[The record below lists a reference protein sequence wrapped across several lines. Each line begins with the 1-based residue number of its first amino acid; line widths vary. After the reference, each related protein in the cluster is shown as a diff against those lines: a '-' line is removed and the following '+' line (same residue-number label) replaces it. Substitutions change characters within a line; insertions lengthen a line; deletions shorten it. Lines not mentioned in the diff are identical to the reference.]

1 MRKYYK
7 GNNIMANIIRVL
19 IVDDD
24 PTLIEM
30 YRARMTAEGFVVEL
44 AHDGQEALAKAIETN
59 PSIILLDMRM
69 PNVSGLEVLEILR
82 TTKATQKTPIIVLT
96 ALGDD
101 QLRKDAMVRGA
112 TDYMVKAETMPAQ
125 VVEKIHALLG

>member
-1 MRKYYK
+1 
-7 GNNIMANIIRVL
+7 MATTIRVL

-30 YRARMTAEGFVVEL
+30 YRARMVAEGFAVEL
-44 AHDGQEALAKAIETN
+44 AHDGQEALAKAVETN

-69 PNVSGLEVLEILR
+69 PNVTGLEVLEILR
-82 TTKATQKTPIIVLT
+82 TTKSTQKTPIIVLT

-101 QLRKDAMVRGA
+101 QLRKDAMARGA